1 MVEQQDITLRLAVRR
16 STVLLS
22 LKMANL
28 AVYDI
33 MNKKFISFGHRHP

>member
-28 AVYDI
+28 AVYDCKSSKDLGQ
-33 MNKKFISFGHRHP
+33 NS